1 MMKVIIFSSPA
12 RKKMLDNLL
21 NELNVYEVHV
31 IDSPDTFGKENF
43 WMRMD
48 EAVNTCLSSSY
59 DFFMIMPDDVSN
71 IDLERIK
78 HFSNTSSRFVVNLTN
93 DGRLKCWGGNPKR
106 FKDITVNGH
115 KYIHVDFC
123 DCGFITN
130 RNTLKNVKIYPVNK
144 SWFDRPNKSSGVGH
158 QLTKTF
164 RRLLVPMYVPEKS
177 LVYHGDH
184 DSVMHYEER
193 KRLPLISR

>member
-1 MMKVIIFSSPA
+1 MMKIVIFSSPQ
-12 RKKMLDNLL
+12 RKGMLKRLL
-21 NELNVYEVHV
+21 KDLNVYDVYV
-31 IDSPDTFGKENF
+31 IDSIETFGKENF
-43 WMRMD
+43 WKRMD
-48 EAVNTCLSSSY
+48 EAVRTCLSSPY

-78 HFSNTSSRFVVNLTN
+78 HFSSTSSRFVVNISN
-93 DGRLKCWGGNPKR
+93 DGRLRCWGGNPKR

-130 RNTLKNVKIYPVNK
+130 RNTLKNVKIYPVCK
-144 SWFDRPNKSSGVGH
+144 TWFDRPNKSSGVGH

-164 RRLLVPMYVPEKS
+164 RQMLVPMYVPEKS
-177 LVYHGDH
+177 FGFHGDH